1 METVIVNEKCLQ
13 IFKSFINDLCI
24 TFKEYSDVL
33 TEKYSD
39 VLKLETIDK
48 IENCK
53 LLNNFI
59 DIIYKNNTKIT
70 KRDKTFFTDDV
81 NLLEGISIKQLWN
94 KDIKP
99 KNRNTIWKYLQSFCI
114 ISINL
119 KSSDELQNLLKNDE
133 KNEITSDKIDKKD
146 LKQLKKINMLNDEL
160 KETSNSQKKDSSIM
174 NGFDMLEGSNIGKL
188 AKDIAEN
195 INLEKTGLDKI
206 NTEGD
211 VDISS
216 ILQNVNFGELFNTI
230 NEQVKS
236 KFDNGELDQNT
247 ISKDAENMLPNMMNN
262 PFFQQMMNQNVM
274 GTENVD

>member
-1 METVIVNEKCLQ
+1 MVNEKCLQ

-24 TFKEYSDVL
+24 TFKEYSDIL